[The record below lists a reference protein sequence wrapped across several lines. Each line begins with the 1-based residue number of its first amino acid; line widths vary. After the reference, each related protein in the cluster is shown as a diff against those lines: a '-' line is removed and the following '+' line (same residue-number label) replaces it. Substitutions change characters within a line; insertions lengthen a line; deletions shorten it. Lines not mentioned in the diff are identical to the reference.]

1 MFNVQATN
9 LRKGENIMLKLRT
22 IILSGIVAAILVLT
36 VQMVIA
42 GTDSVSESEKG
53 TGNGAESQEVSTV
66 SKKTYNILEYRSR
79 FGECA
84 DVSIAELAACR
95 AEGQSP
101 VQGILDEC
109 FDVSLME
116 VASCRSAN
124 QSSAP

>member
-1 MFNVQATN
+1 
-9 LRKGENIMLKLRT
+9 MLKIRT
-22 IILSGIVAAILVLT
+22 IILSGILAVFLVLT
-36 VQMVIA
+36 VQMVTA
-42 GTDSVSESEKG
+42 GTDSLSEPENG
-53 TGNGAESQEVSTV
+53 TGNAAESQEVSTV
-66 SKKTYNILEYRSR
+66 SKKTYNILEYRSQ

-95 AEGQSP
+95 AESQSP
-101 VQGILDEC
+101 VRGNLDEC

>member
-1 MFNVQATN
+1 
-9 LRKGENIMLKLRT
+9 MLKIRT
-22 IILSGIVAAILVLT
+22 IILSGIFAAILVLT
-36 VQMVIA
+36 VQMVTA

-53 TGNGAESQEVSTV
+53 TGNAAESQEVSTV
-66 SKKTYNILEYRSR
+66 SKKTYNILEYRSQ

-101 VQGILDEC
+101 VRGNLDEC